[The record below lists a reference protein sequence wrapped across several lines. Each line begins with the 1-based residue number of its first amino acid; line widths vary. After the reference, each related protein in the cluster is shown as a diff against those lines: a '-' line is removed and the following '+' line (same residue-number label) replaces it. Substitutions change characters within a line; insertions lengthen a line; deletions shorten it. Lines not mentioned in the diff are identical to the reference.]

1 MNNNPN
7 NKHRFLSGEANKVIA
22 CPQIFKSLQVN
33 ANGVVVPCCID
44 WAAKNKLGNI
54 DNEKLVDIWE
64 GDKLNELRLKH
75 LRNERSSFLPCSQC
89 TMNEFS
95 EYDSIDDKLELIEKR
110 LSSKK

>member
-1 MNNNPN
+1 MNN
-7 NKHRFLSGEANKVIA
+7 HRFLNGQAKEVIA

-44 WAAKNKLGNI
+44 WSAKNNLGNI
-54 DNEKLVDIWE
+54 DSEKLVDIWE
-64 GDKLNELRLKH
+64 GEKLKELRLKH

-95 EYDSIDDKLELIEKR
+95 EYDSIDSELEAIEKK
-110 LSSKK
+110 LNTQP